1 MPGIKAGINGQINNN
16 IVTNG
21 LEFYIDPAYKI
32 SYPRTGTIV
41 TDIINGLSGSI
52 HNDVDFIQSPMSWDF
67 DGIDDTIELESSLN
81 SIVEAYT
88 NSVSISCWFK
98 PTNLSTRRGIIGNY
112 VQAAGIGF
120 YIDIIR
126 VNDTTFKTQGGYHQ
140 TSTKYLLR
148 QNNTNLSIN
157 NWYNVTM
164 TIASGGGSGNSNI
177 YTNGVLD
184 NGSEYRVAP
193 DSSYSATVPTKIAF
207 VAYAGDE
214 IIGQISSTM
223 IYNKVLSAGEVLQN
237 YQAQK
242 ERFGF

>member
-1 MPGIKAGINGQINNN
+1 MAYSHGTPNS
-16 IVTNG
+16 IVKDG
-21 LEFYIDPAYKI
+21 LVFAVDPANI
-32 SYPRTGTIV
+32 RSYTSGSSNTFSLIQSS
-41 TDIINGLSGSI
+41 TTGSI
-52 HNDVDFIQSPMSWDF
+52 HNDIDFLFTNGGCWDF
-67 DGIDDTIELESSLN
+67 DGVDDTINLGTGLN
-81 SIVEAYT
+81 STLEMYT

-98 PTNLSTRRGIIGNY
+98 STNTSTRRGIIGNY
-112 VQAAGIGF
+112 VQADNKGF

-126 VNDTTFKTQGGYHQ
+126 VNDTTFTTQGGYHQ
-140 TSTKYLLR
+140 TAAKYLLR
-148 QNNTNLSIN
+148 ANNTNLSIN

>member
-1 MPGIKAGINGQINNN
+1 MAFKH
-16 IVTNG
+16 
-21 LEFYIDPAYKI
+21 
-32 SYPRTGTIV
+32 GTPNSIV
-41 TDIINGLSGSI
+41 TDGLVFCVDAANVLSYVSGSSNTFNLI
-52 HNDVDFIQSPMSWDF
+52 NSNESGSVHNDVDFLSSNAGCWDF

-81 SIVEAYT
+81 STVEAYT

-140 TSTKYLLR
+140 TAAKYLLR
-148 QNNTNLSIN
+148 QNNTNLSIY

-164 TIASGGGSGNSNI
+164 TIASGGGSGNCNI

-184 NGSEYRVAP
+184 NGTEYRAAP

-207 VAYAGDE
+207 IAYAGDE

-223 IYNKVLSAGEVLQN
+223 IYNKVLSASEVAQN
-237 YQAQK
+237 YNALK
-242 ERFGF
+242 NRFRT